1 MARVVAGTRG
11 GGGGGVGGWGAGG
24 GGGGWGGGGGG
35 GGGGENRPHSMFS
48 PIKRERIKIETS
60 GFQYLQVEAFATSDQ
75 KMEVKVIIGHE
86 I

>member
-1 MARVVAGTRG
+1 MDFAMDLHGMYVDVWIVDTKWFLNPPS
-11 GGGGGVGGWGAGG
+11 V
-24 GGGGWGGGGGG
+24 